1 MTQGYAPVNG
11 LRMYYEVHGTGRPL
25 VLLHG
30 GLMTIDLSFGAVWP
44 ELAAD
49 HQVIATE
56 LQGHGRTADI
66 DRDIDLRYLA
76 GDVAALLD
84 HLGVGQ
90 ADVLGFSLGGGVALQ
105 LALDHPDR
113 VGRIILASVSY
124 ASDGFHAEI
133 SDPAQ
138 HATSTRMPTAE
149 DFLQMREAY
158 ARLAPD
164 PGHFEA
170 FAAKTSQA
178 AGSLKGWTAAELGP
192 HRRAHA
198 ARLRRPR
205 LHPPGACGR
214 DARADPGRAARG
226 PARRHAHGRHAAD
239 RPHRAAGPR
248 FPRLSQLGTVS
259 TGAVSRARP
268 AGRGGR
274 GAAPGAP
281 PRRRPDRAARGTR
294 PR

>member
-1 MTQGYAPVNG
+1 MNIGAPGRLDCEPTEEDVVMTQGYAPVNG
-11 LRMYYEVHGTGRPL
+11 LKMYYEVHGTGRPL

-30 GLMTIDLSFGAVWP
+30 GLMTIESFGDLWP
-44 ELAAD
+44 KLTTD
-49 HQVIATE
+49 RQIIATE

-84 HLGVGQ
+84 HLGIGQ

-113 VGRIILASVSY
+113 VGRVILASVSY

-178 AGSLKGWTAAELGP
+178 VGSLKGWTAAELGRIGAP
-192 HRRAHA
+192 TLLVFGDHDFIRLEHA
-198 ARLRRPR
+198 VEMHALI
-205 LHPPGACGR
+205 PGA
-214 DARADPGRAARG
+214 
-226 PARRHAHGRHAAD
+226 
-239 RPHRAAGPR
+239 
-248 FPRLSQLGTVS
+248 QL
-259 TGAVSRARP
+259 AVL
-268 AGRGGR
+268 
-274 GAAPGAP
+274 PGATHMDVM
-281 PRRRPDRAARGTR
+281 RRTDLIVPLVRDFLG
-294 PR
+294 